1 MCRNKTS
8 GALLGIILAVV
19 VYGLSSGASFL
30 SKKKKVELL
39 SPCMLK
45 TVLL

>member
-30 SKKKKVELL
+30 SKKKKKIRILFIHEL
-39 SPCMLK
+39 
-45 TVLL
+45 

>member
-30 SKKKKVELL
+30 SKKKKKWSFFL
-39 SPCMLK
+39 PAC
-45 TVLL
+45 